1 MKVSHLLAMT
11 TIVLLSSCSAN
22 GKQSDAT
29 NQKIKAEAET
39 EEVTFKGDLGQF
51 ALRGPVKEFSTPI
64 GVHECFDRDGF
75 LLDTETGKKKESDEN
90 NTVKRN
96 EQGRIVRI
104 DVLWNDS
111 FETYDYDERGLLVKN
126 YWEQFGRKV
135 TKNYEY
141 NEKGECL
148 KMTFIETGDEMTAP
162 LSLNTRYWN
171 VIDMAIGFAV
181 SARTVMKKHKPS
193 LTMNNVSFVSLY

>member
-29 NQKIKAEAET
+29 NQEIKAEAET
-39 EEVTFKGDLGQF
+39 EEVTAVTFKGDLGQF

-148 KMTFIETGDEMTAP
+148 KMTFIETGGRDDGTFVTEYKILERDRYGNWIRRIGANGDEETQ
-162 LSLNTRYWN
+162 TITY
-171 VIDMAIGFAV
+171 
-181 SARTVMKKHKPS
+181 
-193 LTMNNVSFVSLY
+193 YE